1 MGFQSITA
9 GLTYQVCHMDNPFQI
24 ISEAFQPEYRVNL
37 SIQRLD
43 GSIMLTL
50 SNTTGVVARRMIS
63 AIQRSD
69 PKRLLR
75 LIDSIR
81 FGIAIEHGHSAL
93 RLLAA
98 MTDSDNHKPLGPAS
112 KSWRAAPSE
121 RASGM

>member
-1 MGFQSITA
+1 
-9 GLTYQVCHMDNPFQI
+9 MDNPFQLI
-24 ISEAFQPEYRVNL
+24 TDTFAPQYQVNL
-37 SIQRLD
+37 SIQGPD